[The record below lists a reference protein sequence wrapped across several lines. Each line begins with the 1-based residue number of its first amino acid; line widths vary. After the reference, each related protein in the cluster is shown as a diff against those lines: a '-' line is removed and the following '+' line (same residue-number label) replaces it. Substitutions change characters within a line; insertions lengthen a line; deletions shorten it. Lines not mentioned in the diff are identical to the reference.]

1 MSGGFPHPLQVAD
14 DVRSTTLRYVDTAF
28 WLKDEVLRRERREL
42 LERPGALVQDVLLEP
57 VLPYDNVDPAAE
69 VFAGVG
75 LTPEESDL
83 LSYAVFGVERAGD
96 LRLRQHQSEALRRSL
111 GGVLDGSNPVVT
123 SGTGSGKTESFL
135 LPLLAR
141 LLIEARSWT
150 APEVV
155 TPWWEAGAGNRWTP
169 LRRGGRP
176 AALRSVVLYPTN
188 ALVEDQLARLRRSI
202 QRLAQAGGPSLWF
215 GRYTGATPG
224 GTSLPDVGKASQSA
238 LRVGADLKAMA
249 AQIDTLSAAG
259 PEMLSHLTDPRL
271 GEMVTRWDM
280 VAAPPDVLIT
290 NYSMLNVLLMRQLEA
305 PMLEATRAW
314 LENDPSSAITLVV
327 DELHLYRGTQG
338 AEVGMIIRNFLSRL
352 GLDARSSQVRCIG
365 TSASLT
371 GEESG
376 PQFLERLFGVDRR
389 RFAVVPGQPR
399 ETAAVLPLDPTDGSR
414 RLDLALVEA
423 CRDGSGAPRA
433 TPLRE
438 VRARLLG
445 LGDEEASQSQLEE
458 VLARL
463 STKPYGSD
471 QVAFRSHVFLRPMR
485 GMWACC
491 DPACPAV
498 EDAQAD
504 RPVGRLHPRPR
515 LLCDCGARVLELLY
529 CFHCGDVSLGG
540 YVVDELGGAHFLAS
554 TPITDSSARFVSQ
567 RSAATYRWY
576 RPGPAAAT
584 KAWSVTRGDKGKV
597 QFAFLPVRLEPR
609 LGMIEQ
615 GQDPTGVTLSWQGG
629 PPGWRPPSLPTR
641 CPACGHS
648 ERQNAVRAGEVRS
661 PVRAH
666 TQGQSQAAQLL
677 VSQVNRSTGDRSD
690 DSRTIVF
697 SDSRDAAAKTAVG
710 VGANHYTDTL
720 RQVVLEELAQ
730 RDRTVEI
737 LSAAGKLSQMEPA
750 AATEFFST
758 AAQHPLVAAAYQ
770 AMVAGAASEAQLA
783 AVRGFERERGSD
795 AGRGWGDLI
804 AAVIRRLVFLG
815 VPPGGPSA
823 SLSESDDGTPWF
835 RYFAPPQPELWS
847 EVPEGQHRDSVRR
860 RHELAV
866 AVGLANLFFGRAGRD
881 AESTGTAYLELPGA
895 DDLADVMSSVL
906 RITGSSGRWEPDD
919 HEDHFSLSANVQDYV
934 KRVAQRR
941 DVRAEDLSEQ
951 VTAMLASV
959 STGGRLRLGS
969 PVLALNVVPPQ
980 EAVWVC
986 RSCSTRHLHAS
997 AGVCIRSK
1005 CSGSLEQASR
1015 RQLVDDD
1022 YYGWL
1027 ATQVPR
1033 RLAVAEL
1040 TGQTRPV
1047 SAQRERQRRFRG
1059 LLLPAPQENE
1069 LTTPLDVLSVTTTME
1084 VGVDIGTLRS
1094 TVMANMPPQRFNYQQ
1109 RVGRAGRSGQ
1119 PFSFAIT
1126 LCGDR
1131 THDDYYFG
1139 QPVRMTAGDP
1149 PQPFLDTARVLVARR
1164 VVAAEMLRRA
1174 FLAAGG
1180 GSAPGGG
1187 VHGEM
1192 GATSAWSARRTAVE
1206 RWLRDDSTTS
1216 SAVARLCA
1224 LTGLS
1229 DDEVN
1234 TISQWVR
1241 EDLVLEVDRSVQSDL
1256 LTQEDLSERLAN
1268 AGVLPMFGFPTRV
1281 RGLYGGLPR
1290 QSLDDVTVT
1299 DRALG
1304 LAASTF
1310 SPGSVITKDGWD
1322 HKVVGFAAYRSH
1334 HGGWEGVN
1342 PLGMPLHLERCTEC
1356 GLTRT
1361 VAAVAGAAV
1370 CPVCG
1375 SVTTSLDVYQPLGF
1389 RTDYSP
1395 RNSTGDDDGSASA
1408 DRPVLGWVGDQQLA
1422 VHEGPLHVQVH
1433 EQASLL
1439 VVNDNGG
1446 AGYTF
1451 SQGPARSVIVKDVL
1465 GSGSTLSSGAPLGEG
1480 AIGEL
1485 RVTDALVV
1493 WLEGVMLAGGT
1504 VATVADRCPGG
1515 LAAMA
1520 SFAEA
1525 FRRGAQFALDVQAS
1539 EITVGLQSRRV
1550 GGERTQAVYLADT
1563 LDNGAGY
1570 ATELARPKNIRAVLA
1585 QLRGDLAGT
1594 WEAESHRSCDASCP
1608 DCLRSWD
1615 NRFVH
1620 PLLDWRLALDVADL
1634 ASGLPLDLSRW
1645 LTSAPGLCENLARTF
1660 KEQILL
1666 VPGEVA
1672 GLSTL
1677 ASPESGKVIVVGHPL
1692 WSRMQGS
1699 LSSEQQTASDLLEED
1714 GLLPV
1719 MTDVRS
1725 LMRSPVSV
1733 LASLR

>member
-1 MSGGFPHPLQVAD
+1 MTNAFPHPLQVAD
-14 DVRSTTLRYVDTAF
+14 DVRSTTLRYIDTAF
-28 WLKDEVLRRERREL
+28 WLKDEALRRERRAL

-57 VLPYDNVDPAAE
+57 VLPYDNVDPADA
-69 VFAGVG
+69 VFADVG
-75 LTPEESDL
+75 LTPAESDL
-83 LSYAVFGVERAGD
+83 LSFSVFGVDHACD
-96 LRLRQHQSEALRRSL
+96 LRLRQHQSESLRRSL
-111 GGVLDGSNPVVT
+111 SPVLDGSNPVVT

-150 APEVV
+150 AAEQV

-169 LRRGGRP
+169 LRDGGRA

-202 QRLAQAGGPSLWF
+202 VRLGQAGGPSLWF

-224 GTSLPDVGKASQSA
+224 GTLLPEVGKASPA
-238 LRVGADLKAMA
+238 VLRLGAELKAMA
-249 AQIDTLSAAG
+249 AQVDALAEAG
-259 PEMLSHLTDPRL
+259 PEMLSHLTDPRR

-290 NYSMLNVLLMRQLEA
+290 NYSMLNVMLMRQLEA
-305 PMLEATRAW
+305 PMFTSTRAW
-314 LENDPSSAITLVV
+314 LEKDPSAAITLVV

-338 AEVGMIIRNFLSRL
+338 AEVGMIIRNLLNRL
-352 GLDARSSQVRCIG
+352 GLEPGSSQIRCIG

-376 PQFLERLFGVDRR
+376 SQFLERLFGVDRR
-389 RFAVVPGQPR
+389 RFVVVPGQPR
-399 ETAAVLPLDPTDGSR
+399 LTTATLPLDASATPT

-423 CRDGSGAPRA
+423 CRDGSGTPRA
-433 TPLRE
+433 TPVE
-438 VRARLLG
+438 AIKSRLFS
-445 LGDEEASQSQLEE
+445 DENTGSSGAHLDSIFSE
-458 VLARL
+458 L

-498 EDAQAD
+498 SNPRAD

-540 YVVDELGGAHFLAS
+540 YVVDEVDGALFLAS

-576 RPGPAAAT
+576 RPSAAAST
-584 KAWSVTRGDKGKV
+584 QSWPVTGGDKVKA
-597 QFAFLPVRLEPR
+597 QFAFLPVRLDPR
-609 LGMIEQ
+609 LGMLE
-615 GQDPTGVTLSWQGG
+615 GGRDATGLTLSWQGG
-629 PPGWRPPSLPTR
+629 PAGWSPPSLPTR

-648 ERQNAVRAGEVRS
+648 ERQNAVRSGEVRS

-677 VSQVNRSTGDRSD
+677 VSQVNRSTGHDPD

-697 SDSRDAAAKTAVG
+697 SDSRDAAARTAVG

-720 RQVVLEELAQ
+720 RQVVLEELAV
-730 RDRTVEI
+730 RDRTVEV
-737 LSAAGKLSQMEPA
+737 LSAAGRLPQMAPA
-750 AATEFFST
+750 EVTEFFST
-758 AAQHPLVAAAYQ
+758 AAQHPMLAAAYQ
-770 AMVAGAASEAQLA
+770 ALASGTATGAQ
-783 AVRGFERERGSD
+783 AVEVEEFERERGSGS
-795 AGRGWGDLI
+795 GRGWGDLL
-804 AAVIRRLVFLG
+804 AAVIQRLVSLG

-823 SLSESDDGTPWF
+823 SLLASDDGTPWF
-835 RYFAPPQPELWS
+835 RYFRPPQPGLWA
-847 EVPEGQHRDSVRR
+847 EVAEGQHRDSVRR

-866 AVGLANLFFGRAGRD
+866 AVGLAGVFFGKAGRD
-881 AESTGTAYLELPGA
+881 AESTGTAYLVMPGSG
-895 DDLADVMSSVL
+895 DLTEVLSSVL
-906 RITGSSGRWEPDD
+906 RVTGSAGRWEPDD
-919 HEDHFSLSANVQDYV
+919 HEDHFTMSSGVQDYV

-941 DVRAEDLSEQ
+941 AIRPEDLSEQ
-951 VTAMLASV
+951 VAVMLASV

-969 PVLALNVVPPQ
+969 PLLALQVVPAQ
-980 EAVWVC
+980 ERVWVC
-986 RSCSTRHLHAS
+986 TVCSTRHLHAS
-997 AGVCIRSK
+997 AGVCTRSK
-1005 CSGSLEQASR
+1005 CLGELEPTSR
-1015 RQLVDDD
+1015 QQVLDDD

-1047 SAQRERQRRFRG
+1047 SEQRERQRRFRG
-1059 LLLPAPQENE
+1059 LLLPAPQENG

-1119 PFSFAIT
+1119 PFSFAVT

-1174 FLAAGG
+1174 FLVVSAGAAL
-1180 GSAPGGG
+1180 GGG

-1192 GATSAWSARRTAVE
+1192 GLASDWAKRRDAVAG
-1206 RWLRDDSTTS
+1206 WLRDV
-1216 SAVARLCA
+1216 SAARDVARLCA

-1229 DDEVN
+1229 DGEIEQLTD
-1234 TISQWVR
+1234 WVR
-1241 EDLVLEVDRSVQSDL
+1241 EELVAEVDRCVQSDL
-1256 LTQEDLSERLAN
+1256 LTQENLSERLAN

-1281 RGLYGGLPR
+1281 RDLYGGMPR

-1304 LAASTF
+1304 LAVSTF
-1310 SPGSVITKDGWD
+1310 SPGSVVTKDGRD
-1322 HKVVGFAAYRSH
+1322 HKVVGFAAYRRH
-1334 HGGWEGVN
+1334 HGGWAGID
-1342 PLGMPLHLERCTEC
+1342 PLGTPLHLERCPEC
-1356 GLTRT
+1356 RLTRT
-1361 VAAVAGAAV
+1361 SAEPSGSAL

-1375 SVTTSLDVYQPLGF
+1375 SVTSSVDVYQPLGF

-1395 RNSTGDDDGSASA
+1395 RDSAGDDDGSASA
-1408 DRPVLGWVGDQQLA
+1408 DRPVLGWVGDQQAAHA
-1422 VHEGPLHVQVH
+1422 VGPIRVQVH
-1433 EQASLL
+1433 QQANLL
-1439 VVNDNGG
+1439 IVNDNGG
-1446 AGYTF
+1446 AAYKF
-1451 SQGPARSVIVKDVL
+1451 SQGPAKSVVVKDVL
-1465 GSGSTLSSGAPLGEG
+1465 GAGSTLGSGASLGEG

-1485 RVTDALVV
+1485 RVTDAVV
-1493 WLEGVMLAGGT
+1493 LWLEGVMLASGT
-1504 VATVADRCPGG
+1504 VGTVADRCPGG
-1515 LAAMA
+1515 LSAMA

-1525 FRRGAQFALDVQAS
+1525 FRRGAQSALDIDAS
-1539 EITVGLQSRRV
+1539 EVAAGLQSRRV
-1550 GGERTQAVYLADT
+1550 GGVRTQAVYVADT

-1570 ATELARPKNIRAVLA
+1570 ATELAKPHNIQAVLA
-1585 QLRGDLAGT
+1585 GLRGDLAALWQGK
-1594 WEAESHRSCDASCP
+1594 SHRSCDASCP

-1620 PLLDWRLALDVADL
+1620 PLLDWKLALDVADL
-1634 ASGLPLDLSRW
+1634 ACGLPLDLSRW
-1645 LTSAPGLCENLARTF
+1645 LAGAPALAADLVQTF
-1660 KEQILL
+1660 AEL
-1666 VPGEVA
+1666 VPLAQGEAA
-1672 GLSTL
+1672 GLTTL
-1677 ASPESGKVIVVGHPL
+1677 IAEDAGKVVVLGHPL
-1692 WSRMQGS
+1692 WGRVPDTFC
-1699 LSSEQQTASDLLEED
+1699 SEQQAAWEEVKDRGLE
-1714 GLLPV
+1714 PV

-1725 LMRSPVSV
+1725 LIRSPVSI
-1733 LASLR
+1733 LASLH